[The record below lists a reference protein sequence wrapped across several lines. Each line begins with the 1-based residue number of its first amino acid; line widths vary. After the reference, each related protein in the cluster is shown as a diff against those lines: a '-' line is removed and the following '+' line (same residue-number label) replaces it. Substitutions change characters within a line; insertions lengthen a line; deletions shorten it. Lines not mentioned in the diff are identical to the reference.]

1 MIGPETILVLVV
13 LIIVGAF
20 VVLVAGAVRSL
31 QELLIQD
38 KSLPETVLVVLM
50 QVIPLGC

>member
-20 VVLVAGAVRSL
+20 VVLVDGAVRSL
-31 QELLIQD
+31 RPRQRETPPSDPGQE
-38 KSLPETVLVVLM
+38 P
-50 QVIPLGC
+50 